1 MKRSKYMAP
10 GNLRRDAKKP
20 RSFRMLCFDS
30 NPTTKQNISQNESSR
45 VDMSS
50 SRLDHT
56 KVVEDILP
64 SKQTMFSKNAT
75 ETPTRKEA
83 TDTSQSTREHPLST
97 KDATSFAGP
106 RSPLRTSSEDYVEN
120 MENIDEDPMHQ
131 DGLEATKKRI
141 GRGMNKCNEI
151 TKLKKDEKLPVEFID
166 GRGAGHKGAVF
177 SSQLGVIIR
186 DPNIMPV
193 RVLNW
198 KCLTESELDHLWA
211 AAQEHF
217 ECDNMQDHRA
227 SVLNH
232 MNEIWNRWRSRL
244 KSLYLT
250 DIRTEEEALENTPPM
265 MDNEDWAWLVRKV
278 YFTKEYEKKSGINK
292 QNRTNKKLIH
302 HIGSKSTRQIKYE
315 YKKEHGVFPSLEVLF
330 ELKFQEGGEVKHPV
344 ARKKL
349 DEIREAYESNPD
361 ATEYEVVE
369 KVFGAQTHGKA
380 AILGGGVKVKDI
392 RDNKSRKNAELNAR
406 LQESEA
412 GKAALQK
419 RLEDADIARG
429 KEMDELRAANDKT
442 VKEMEAL
449 KAMMFRLCQTG
460 IHQSQNATSDV

>member
-1 MKRSKYMAP
+1 MSSSSHFTLSSEPSPPPPRADRRIHRNPHSPSRLSSSSHFTLSSEP
-10 GNLRRDAKKP
+10 GAQAVSSSSSSSVFRGSGVEKQRT
-20 RSFRMLCFDS
+20 RSFFSL
-30 NPTTKQNISQNESSR
+30 P

-50 SRLDHT
+50 SRLDRT
-56 KVVEDILP
+56 KGVVDILP
-64 SKQTMFSKNAT
+64 RKQTMFSKNAT

-83 TDTSQSTREHPLST
+83 TETPRSTREHPLST
-97 KDATSFAGP
+97 EGATTFAGP
-106 RSPLRTSSEDYVEN
+106 RSPLQTSTEDYVEN
-120 MENIDEDPMHQ
+120 VEDIDEDLMHE
-131 DGLEATKKRI
+131 DGLEGTGKRT

-151 TKLKKDEKLPVEFID
+151 TKLKIDEKFPIEFID
-166 GRGAGHKGAVF
+166 GRGAGPKVAVF

-186 DPNIMPV
+186 DQNIMPV

-227 SVLNH
+227 GVLNH

-250 DIRTEEEALENTPPM
+250 DIRTEEEALKNTPPM

-278 YFTKEYEKKSGINK
+278 YFTEEYEKK
-292 QNRTNKKLIH
+292 
-302 HIGSKSTRQIKYE
+302 
-315 YKKEHGVFPSLEVLF
+315 EHGAFPSLDVLF
-330 ELKFQEGGEVKHPV
+330 ELKFQEGGEVKDPV

-349 DEIREAYESNPD
+349 
-361 ATEYEVVE
+361 
-369 KVFGAQTHGKA
+369 
-380 AILGGGVKVKDI
+380 VKDI

-406 LQESEA
+406 LLQSEA
-412 GKAALQK
+412 EKAALQK

-460 IHQSQNATSDV
+460 MHQSENATSDI